1 MKVTSTPPQQP
12 KVETQPQQAAIQAQ
26 QRAQTLAKPAAQSRS
41 SPSRQPLPRIP
52 PTWARTSTPR
62 RSYFR

>member
-26 QRAQTLAKPAAQSRS
+26 QRAQTLAKPAAQVAE
-41 SPSRQPLPRIP
+41 QPKPAAAAQNPAHLGKNVD
-52 PTWARTSTPR
+52 TKA
-62 RSYFR
+62 